1 MANSIIKSIKTIAQS
16 LVDNAGYDKTRGGQI
31 VGVNNITKT
40 YSVKIDGITYPNV
53 RSVDDSTYNI
63 ADLVKVVIP
72 CNQATQ
78 MYIASSILS
87 DNSLGNKIANATSIA
102 EDAQQLGEG
111 NQQEIADVKKI
122 AESKNKIF
130 RTPDKPTS
138 GMDSGDM
145 WIDTD
150 DGNKLYI
157 WDGNEWVFSGGGDGQ
172 NGFSNAAVLLYKRGE
187 TAPDMPTGNVTYT
200 FATMAI
206 TPISALNGWSQ
217 NVPATDG
224 NPCWLIAATATSN
237 TESDTIEASEWT
249 PAIKYVEDGATG
261 ATGDTGATGATGVAP
276 EGLVEVI
283 VSTISYPSQTATLKA
298 TLFVN
303 GVARTTGI
311 TDYHWYRVVG
321 TTTTDLGHSSTM
333 STLSVSNLNAI
344 YRCVITWT

>member
-53 RSVDDSTYNI
+53 KSVDDSTYNI

-102 EDAQQLGEG
+102 ENAQQLGED
-111 NQQEIADVKKI
+111 NQQEIADVKDI

-130 RTPDKPTS
+130 RQSTEPTS

-157 WDGNEWVFSGGGDGQ
+157 WDGTQWAFSGGGDGQ

-187 TAPDMPTGNVTYT
+187 TAPDMPT
-200 FATMAI
+200 
-206 TPISALNGWSQ
+206 
-217 NVPATDG
+217 
-224 NPCWLIAATATSN
+224 
-237 TESDTIEASEWT
+237 
-249 PAIKYVEDGATG
+249 
-261 ATGDTGATGATGVAP
+261 
-276 EGLVEVI
+276 
-283 VSTISYPSQTATLKA
+283 
-298 TLFVN
+298 
-303 GVARTTGI
+303 
-311 TDYHWYRVVG
+311 
-321 TTTTDLGHSSTM
+321 
-333 STLSVSNLNAI
+333 
-344 YRCVITWT
+344 